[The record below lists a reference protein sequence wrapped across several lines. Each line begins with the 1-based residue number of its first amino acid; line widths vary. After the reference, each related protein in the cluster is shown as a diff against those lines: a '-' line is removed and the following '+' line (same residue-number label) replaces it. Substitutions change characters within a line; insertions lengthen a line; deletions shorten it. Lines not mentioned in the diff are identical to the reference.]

1 MYDCWDPCSACIQIF
16 DLKIKAQD
24 SIQRKPVVGASFNAN
39 VWQFESILF
48 TYVSTVI
55 HILKRATD

>member
-1 MYDCWDPCSACIQIF
+1 MYDCWDPSSACIKKF
-16 DLKIKAQD
+16 YLKIKAQD
-24 SIQRKPVVGASFNAN
+24 SIQRNPAVGASFNAN

-55 HILKRATD
+55 NILKRATD